1 MGELLK
7 QTAGTLGGLL
17 RLLIPE
23 LRAELL
29 RLGDLDDLQEI
40 RLRLGQPVRLR
51 RARREQDLPL
61 LWQEEQQQNQLMLFT
76 ENSLYAFE
84 EQVRQGF
91 ITLPGGHRAGLC
103 GTAWY
108 DEGRLAGFRDIASI
122 NLRIAREIP
131 GVARPLLPYIIS
143 GGRVRR
149 TLLAAPPGVG
159 KTTLLRDLARLLA
172 EGEAGIAAQNVGIA
186 DERQE
191 LAAVYAGRPA
201 LDLGS
206 RCDVISGCAKA
217 LAVAMLLRTMSPDV
231 IITDEIGSAADA
243 AALQEALNA
252 GVSVLASAHAAAYD
266 ELLAR
271 PSLKELLLGGYFE
284 RVILPERRGGRLAV
298 RAVYDE
304 SGVRLL

>member
-1 MGELLK
+1 MADILNDKAEE
-7 QTAGTLGGLL
+7 QDFL

-23 LRAELL
+23 LGAAIKN
-29 RLGDLDDLQEI
+29 LDGLSDLQE
-40 RLRLGQPVRLR
+40 VRLR
-51 RARREQDLPL
+51 VGFPVRAILAGGERTLPL
-61 LWQEEQQQNQLMLFT
+61 LWQERQQQSQLMLFT

-91 ITLPGGHRAGLC
+91 ITLPGGHRVGLC
-103 GTAWY
+103 GVAWY
-108 DEGRLAGFRDIASI
+108 DEGRLAGFRDIGSM
-122 NLRIAREIP
+122 NLRIARELHGAAEAI
-131 GVARPLLPYIIS
+131 LPYIIG

-159 KTTLLRDLARLLA
+159 KTTLLRDLARVLS
-172 EGEAGIAAQNVGIA
+172 EGLAGIAPLNIGIA

-191 LAAVYAGRPA
+191 LAAVYGGRPA
-201 LDLGS
+201 LDLGG
-206 RCDVISGCAKA
+206 RCDVVSGCAKA
-217 LAVAMLLRTMSPDV
+217 LAVNMLLRTMSPNV

-252 GVSVLASAHAAAYD
+252 GVSVLASAHAAEYD

-271 PSLKELLLGGYFE
+271 PSLRELIMGGYFE
-284 RVILPERRGGRLAV
+284 RIILPERRGGRLAP

-304 SGVRLL
+304 GGVRLL